1 MKDVDER
8 QCVELWIGLWRW
20 TSNSME
26 EKIKTTE
33 IFIDLKK
40 AFHNYHSYLIKK
52 IAYLWHRPKLIK
64 GVYVDGQLGGLN
76 DEKLMTFE
84 ICIDLKKAFDTID
97 QLLPIK
103 KKNIWVS
110 PALG

>member
-40 AFHNYHSYLIKK
+40 AFNNYHSYLIKK
-52 IAYLWHRPKLIK
+52 IAYLW
-64 GVYVDGQLGGLN
+64 QLGGLN
-76 DEKLMTFE
+76 DEKLKTFE

-97 QLLPIK
+97 HSLPIK
-103 KKNIWVS
+103 KKNIYGIWVS